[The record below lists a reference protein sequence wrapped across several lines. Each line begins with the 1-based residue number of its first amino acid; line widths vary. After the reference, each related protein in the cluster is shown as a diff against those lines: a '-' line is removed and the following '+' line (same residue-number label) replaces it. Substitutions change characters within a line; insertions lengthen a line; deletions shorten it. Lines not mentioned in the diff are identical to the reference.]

1 MVHVAHVAPDRAPL
15 ACQRALFD
23 LPPDTDE
30 GALAYFDGAG
40 RSPLMRTSHAAG
52 VAAIS
57 HKLRPWLM
65 PGGDDDVSEVR
76 ALFAELVGARRA
88 SGRDIVDGDARPGEQ
103 HGGRPTPGTTSDERR
118 EDDPVMV
125 ALTPSTSYAM
135 SLCARNVRM
144 EAGQRAVVLWDQ
156 MASNVMPWQQAG
168 ALGKLRV

>member
-1 MVHVAHVAPDRAPL
+1 
-15 ACQRALFD
+15 
-23 LPPDTDE
+23 
-30 GALAYFDGAG
+30 
-40 RSPLMRTSHAAG
+40 MRTAHAAG

-65 PGGDDDVSEVR
+65 PGGDDDAREVR
-76 ALFAELVGARRA
+76 ALFAELIGARRA

-103 HGGRPTPGTTSDERR
+103 HVGRPPPGTTSEKKIIKKTSDELR

>member
-1 MVHVAHVAPDRAPL
+1 
-15 ACQRALFD
+15 
-23 LPPDTDE
+23 
-30 GALAYFDGAG
+30 
-40 RSPLMRTSHAAG
+40 MRTSHAAG

-65 PGGDDDVSEVR
+65 PGGDDDAREVR
-76 ALFAELVGARRA
+76 ALFAELIGARRA
-88 SGRDIVDGDARPGEQ
+88 SGRDIVDGDARPGE
-103 HGGRPTPGTTSDERR
+103 HGGQRRRTTSDELR